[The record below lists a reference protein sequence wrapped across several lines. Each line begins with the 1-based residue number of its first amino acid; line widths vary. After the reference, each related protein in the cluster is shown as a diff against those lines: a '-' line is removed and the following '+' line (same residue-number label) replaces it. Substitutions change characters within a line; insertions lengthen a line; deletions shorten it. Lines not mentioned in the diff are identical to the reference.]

1 MKELTIKPKTPFS
14 LNFKELWQYREL
26 FYFLALRDIKVR
38 YKQTAI
44 GIVWAVLQP
53 FLTMIV
59 FTVFFGKIAGI
70 QINDVPYP
78 VFSIIGLLF
87 WNYFSNS
94 LSSASDSMIANR
106 GIVQKVYFPRIIIPL
121 ASTMVFLLDFF
132 CTLGLTLVL
141 MIYFKIQISWL
152 GVVFIV
158 PALIVTFLAFSG
170 LGLAAAA
177 INVKYRDVRYALPFF
192 IQLLIFVSPVI
203 YPVAVLGKY
212 QWLWFLNPMSGVIET
227 GRNLLLGLPV
237 VNWSLLGV
245 SALASIILFLFGV
258 YYFNKTEKW
267 FADVI

>member
-26 FYFLALRDIKVR
+26 FY
-38 YKQTAI
+38 
-44 GIVWAVLQP
+44 
-53 FLTMIV
+53 
-59 FTVFFGKIAGI
+59 
-70 QINDVPYP
+70 
-78 VFSIIGLLF
+78 
-87 WNYFSNS
+87 
-94 LSSASDSMIANR
+94 
-106 GIVQKVYFPRIIIPL
+106 
-121 ASTMVFLLDFF
+121 
-132 CTLGLTLVL
+132 
-141 MIYFKIQISWL
+141 
-152 GVVFIV
+152 
-158 PALIVTFLAFSG
+158 FLAFSG